1 MELVHAKGMMFA
13 GFALLAWTA
22 LSFCVRMAMQG
33 APLLRTTASISSCNA
48 LLMIPVA
55 FTFMPLSAFQPAR
68 SETFIYIAA
77 LALLMVATSRL
88 TYYFAIRR
96 IGPSR
101 ALPVATSTPIITAFV
116 AAAWVGEPVTLRM
129 MLGLALLAA
138 GVTAAVRAEPS
149 QDKFLPTDPKQR
161 LLGWMSAGI
170 TVCIWSVS
178 GVTMKVVA
186 MDVPPL
192 AAAAMIIWLG
202 VPFTWM
208 IAFLGRGTEAGETI
222 PRASW
227 KWMGAAA
234 CCQTVAVPSF
244 VSAVHYTFAVNASA
258 ITALQPLL
266 ALVIAHTFVR
276 EAENV
281 TVRLAAG
288 ASMTVC
294 GTLVVLLLA

>member
-1 MELVHAKGMMFA
+1 MELVHAKGILFA
-13 GFALLAWTA
+13 VFALLAWTL
-22 LSFCVRMAMQG
+22 LSFCIRKAMQG
-33 APLLRTTASISSCNA
+33 APLLRTTATISSCNA

-55 FTFMPLSAFQPAR
+55 FTFMPLSAFQPSR
-68 SETFIYIAA
+68 TETLFFIVALSLFMIA
-77 LALLMVATSRL
+77 MSRL

-101 ALPVATSTPIITAFV
+101 ALPVATSTPIITAFI

-129 MLGLALLAA
+129 MAGLALLAV

-149 QDKFLPTDPKQR
+149 QDKNLPTSSKAR
-161 LLGWMSAGI
+161 LLGWIAAGI

-178 GVTMKVVA
+178 GVTMKVIA
-186 MDVPPL
+186 LDVPPL

-208 IAFLGRGTEAGETI
+208 VAFLGRGTEAGGRV

-227 KWMGAAA
+227 KWIGASA

-266 ALVIAHTFVR
+266 ALIIAHAFVR
-276 EAENV
+276 EAENI
-281 TVRLAAG
+281 TVRLVAG
-288 ASMTVC
+288 AFMTVC
-294 GTLVVLLLA
+294 GTIVVLLLK

>member
-13 GFALLAWTA
+13 VFALVAWTT

-33 APLLRTTASISSCNA
+33 APLLRTTAAISTVNG
-48 LLMIPVA
+48 LLMIPVSLS
-55 FTFMPLSAFQPAR
+55 FLPLSAFEPER
-68 SETFIYIAA
+68 GVTIFYIAA

-101 ALPVATSTPIITAFV
+101 ALPLATSTPIITAFV
-116 AAAWVGEPVTLRM
+116 AAAWVGEPVTIRM
-129 MLGLALLAA
+129 LVGLALLAA

-149 QDKFLPTDPKQR
+149 QDKNLPTAPRER
-161 LLGWMSAGI
+161 LLGWAAAGI

-178 GVTMKVVA
+178 GVTMKVIA
-186 MDVPPL
+186 LDVPPL
-192 AAAAMIIWLG
+192 AAAAMIVWVG

-208 IAFLGRGTEAGETI
+208 IAFFGRRSEAGGTI

-227 KWMGAAA
+227 RWMLAAA
-234 CCQTVAVPSF
+234 CCQTVAVPSY
-244 VSAVHYTFAVNASA
+244 VSAVHYTYAVNASS

-266 ALVIAHTFVR
+266 ALVIAHLFVR

-281 TVRLAAG
+281 TVPLVAG